1 MSVKVIS
8 GGVTAAKGY
17 KCASTRVGIK
27 PKGTNRDL
35 TLIVSEVP
43 AVCVG
48 TFTRNIVKAAPV
60 KWDMDIAYNV
70 KKAQAVIV
78 NTGIANAATG
88 EQGLLSC
95 KTEAE
100 KVGAALGIPANTV
113 LTASTGVIGPQIPVD
128 KICGGVDELVSKLT
142 DSVEEAHEAAKAIM
156 TTDTQPKEIAVTFEA
171 GGKTCTIGAMC
182 KGSGMIHPN
191 MGTMLGFIMSDVA
204 IEHDIA
210 LKTIREVIDDTFNMV
225 SVDGDTSTNDTVM
238 LLANG
243 LAGNEMITSEGEDLK
258 EFKNALFTVAEFLA
272 KNIAKDG
279 EGATRLFTCHVTGAK
294 DNETARILAK
304 SVITSNLTKAAVFG
318 MDANCGRLF
327 CAMGY
332 SGAEFDPDHTDIILS
347 SKNGSIKLI
356 ADGMLP
362 EFSEEEALSVLQP
375 DEIVAECILHE
386 GDGEATAWGCDLT
399 YDYVKINAD
408 YRS

>member
-113 LTASTGVIGPQIPVD
+113 LLIKSAV
-128 KICGGVDELVSKLT
+128 ELMNLFQSLQTVLKKHMKL
-142 DSVEEAHEAAKAIM
+142 
-156 TTDTQPKEIAVTFEA
+156 
-171 GGKTCTIGAMC
+171 
-182 KGSGMIHPN
+182 
-191 MGTMLGFIMSDVA
+191 L
-204 IEHDIA
+204 
-210 LKTIREVIDDTFNMV
+210 
-225 SVDGDTSTNDTVM
+225 
-238 LLANG
+238 
-243 LAGNEMITSEGEDLK
+243 
-258 EFKNALFTVAEFLA
+258 
-272 KNIAKDG
+272 
-279 EGATRLFTCHVTGAK
+279 RL
-294 DNETARILAK
+294 
-304 SVITSNLTKAAVFG
+304 S
-318 MDANCGRLF
+318 
-327 CAMGY
+327 
-332 SGAEFDPDHTDIILS
+332 
-347 SKNGSIKLI
+347 
-356 ADGMLP
+356 
-362 EFSEEEALSVLQP
+362 
-375 DEIVAECILHE
+375 
-386 GDGEATAWGCDLT
+386 
-399 YDYVKINAD
+399 
-408 YRS
+408 

>member
-1 MSVKVIS
+1 MAYEIIS

-17 KCASTRVGIK
+17 KCSSTRVGIK
-27 PKGTNRDL
+27 PKGTNRDV
-35 TLIVSEVP
+35 TLIKSDVP

-48 TFTRNIVKAAPV
+48 TFTRNLVKAAPV
-60 KWDMDIAYNV
+60 KWDMNIAYNV
-70 KKAQAVIV
+70 KTAQAVIV
-78 NTGIANAATG
+78 NTGVANAATG
-88 EQGLLSC
+88 EEGLKSC
-95 KTEAE
+95 EIEAK
-100 KVGAALGIPANTV
+100 KVGEVLGIPYETV

-128 KICGGVDELVSKLT
+128 KICGGVEELASKLT
-142 DSVEEAHEAAKAIM
+142 DSEEEAHEAAKAIM
-156 TTDTQPKEIAVTFEA
+156 TTDTQPKEIAVKFTI
-171 GGKTCTIGAMC
+171 GGKQCTIGAMC

-204 IEHDIA
+204 IEHEIA
-210 LKTIREVIDDTFNMV
+210 LKTLREIIDDTFNMV

-243 LAGNEMITSEGEDLK
+243 LAENPLITGEGADLDTFK
-258 EFKNALFTVAEFLA
+258 EALYAVAEFLA

-294 DNETARILAK
+294 DEETARILAK

-318 MDANCGRLF
+318 MDANAGRIF

-332 SGAEFDPDHTDIILS
+332 SGADFDPNQTDVILS

-356 ADGMLP
+356 DKGVLP
-362 EFSEEEALSVLQP
+362 VFSEEEALSVLQP
-375 DEIVAECILHE
+375 DEITAECILHE
-386 GDGEATAWGCDLT
+386 GNGEATAWGCDLT